1 MLIILKYAVLY
12 PVEKKKEKKDGL
24 TVLYII
30 ISSKKQSVQFS
41 MVDKYYP

>member
-12 PVEKKKEKKDGL
+12 PIEKKEKKDGL

-41 MVDKYYP
+41 TVDKYYP